1 MFCNLTTY
9 SISTHACCVPYSV
22 VDASFEIGDV
32 DAELKGHG
40 QIQST
45 CEVMG
50 DLLVTVDVWLT
61 NIPVRWCK

>member
-1 MFCNLTTY
+1 M
-9 SISTHACCVPYSV
+9 
-22 VDASFEIGDV
+22 VDANFKIGDV

-40 QIQST
+40 QIQSN

-61 NIPVRWCK
+61 NIPVRRCEFKR

>member
-1 MFCNLTTY
+1 
-9 SISTHACCVPYSV
+9 V